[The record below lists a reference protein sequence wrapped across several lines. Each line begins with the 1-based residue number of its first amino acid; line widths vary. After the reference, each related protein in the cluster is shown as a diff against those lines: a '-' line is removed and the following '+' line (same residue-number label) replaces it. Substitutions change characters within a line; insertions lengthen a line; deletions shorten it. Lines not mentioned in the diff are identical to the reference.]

1 MAAVRM
7 ERLWAFVAAMLPAL
21 AALLVA
27 MPAVDLAYQL
37 RAGAEI
43 LGGGGIPA
51 VDTWTFTVA
60 GTAWLDQQWGAQVLL
75 RLVFDAFGW
84 TGLAVLRAV
93 LLAVTFGLVFT
104 VARRASGGGIPAAWL
119 AILAL
124 GSFVV
129 AAPALALR
137 PQLFAIVLFAIV
149 LVVLAGR
156 SERPGR
162 VWLIPLVAAAWA
174 NLHGS
179 FPLVLVVVGLA
190 ALDDDARR
198 RRPEALRLAVVG
210 VVTAAATLV
219 NPFGID
225 VWGYVVN
232 LASSPTIAAQVSE
245 WRPPSTVEGAG
256 ALFYGSLVVVG
267 AVVVGVL
274 ALGRR
279 PGRGAIPPAAIGP
292 LVTLAAFAGLG
303 VLTGR
308 GLAWWALAA
317 PIALATIVGAVQRRG
332 VEGAGDASVVAP
344 TWVPE
349 ALRPIPATE
358 RARPLNLVIVA
369 ILLLAFV
376 TLLPSWRPVGPAG
389 VPEGLLSHAP
399 QGIATELRGFART
412 GRQTLIRVWNPQLW
426 GSWLEFAVPE
436 LRYALDSRLELYPAS
451 IWADAEII
459 ASGVDG
465 WDELLDRYGVTVVV
479 VAPEQT
485 TLRDAL
491 ATAPGWVVRYREAD
505 GSIWTR
511 SVVEAGL

>member
-1 MAAVRM
+1 M
-7 ERLWAFVAAMLPAL
+7 ERLWSFVAAMLPAL

-43 LGGGGIPA
+43 LGGSGIPA

-75 RLVFDAFGW
+75 RIVFDAFGW
-84 TGLAVLRAV
+84 TGMAVLRAV
-93 LLAVTFGLVFT
+93 LLALTFWLVFGA
-104 VARRASGGGIPAAWL
+104 ARRASGGTIPAAWL

-149 LVVLAGR
+149 LAVLAGR

-162 VWLIPLVAAAWA
+162 LWLIPLVAAAWA

-179 FPLVLVVVGLA
+179 FPLVLVAVGLA
-190 ALDDDARR
+190 ALDDAARR
-198 RRPEALRLAVVG
+198 RGPEALRLAVVG
-210 VVTAAATLV
+210 LVAAAATLV

-232 LASSPTIAAQVSE
+232 LASNPTIAAQVSE
-245 WRPPSTVEGAG
+245 WRPPSPLEGAG

-267 AVVVGVL
+267 AVAAGAL
-274 ALGRR
+274 TLGRR
-279 PGRGAIPPAAIGP
+279 PGRGAIPPAVIGP

-308 GLAWWALAA
+308 GLAWWALVA
-317 PIALATIVGAVQRRG
+317 PIALATIVGVAQRRG
-332 VEGAGDASVVAP
+332 LEGAGDASVVAP

-358 RARPLNLVIVA
+358 RARPLNLVIVGV
-369 ILLLAFV
+369 LVLAFV
-376 TLLPSWRPVGPAG
+376 ALLPSWRPVGPAG

-399 QGIATELRGFART
+399 QGVAAELRELARP
-412 GRQTLIRVWNPQLW
+412 GRHTLVRVWNPQLW
-426 GSWLEFAVPE
+426 GSWLELAVPE
-436 LRYALDSRLELYPAS
+436 LQFALDSRLELFPAS
-451 IWADAEII
+451 VWADAEII
-459 ASGVDG
+459 ATGADG
-465 WDELLDRYGVTVVV
+465 WDGLLDRYAVTVVV

-485 TLRDAL
+485 ALRTAL
-491 ATAPGWVVRYREAD
+491 EAAPGWVVRYTEAE
-505 GSIWTR
+505 GSIWGR
-511 SVVEAGL
+511 SVVEASSGSGG

>member
-1 MAAVRM
+1 M
-7 ERLWAFVAAMLPAL
+7 ERLWAFVAAVLPAL

-75 RLVFDAFGW
+75 RLVFDAFAW
-84 TGLAVLRAV
+84 TGLAVLRAI
-93 LLAVTFGLVFT
+93 LLAVTFGLVFNA
-104 VARRASGGGIPAAWL
+104 ARRASGGGIPAAWL

-129 AAPALALR
+129 AAPSLALR

-174 NLHGS
+174 NLHGT

-190 ALDDDARR
+190 ALEDAARR
-198 RRPEALRLAVVG
+198 RWPEALRLAVAG
-210 VVTAAATLV
+210 VVAAAATLV
-219 NPFGID
+219 NPFGLD

-232 LASSPTIAAQVSE
+232 LASNPTIASQVSE
-245 WRPPSTVEGAG
+245 WRPPSPLEGAG

-267 AVVVGVL
+267 AVVAAVL

-279 PGRGAIPPAAIGP
+279 PGRAAVPPAAIGP
-292 LVTLAAFAGLG
+292 LITLAAFAGLG
-303 VLTGR
+303 ILTGR

-317 PIALATIVGAVQRRG
+317 PVALASIVGVAA
-332 VEGAGDASVVAP
+332 GAGSRRPGDPSVVAP

-369 ILLLAFV
+369 VLLLAFV
-376 TLLPSWRPVGPAG
+376 ALLPSWRPVGRAG

-399 QGIATELRGFART
+399 QGIAAELSKLY
-412 GRQTLIRVWNPQLW
+412 GRKNAPLRVWNPQLL
-426 GSWLEFAVPE
+426 GSWLEFAVPTG
-436 LRYALDSRLELYPAS
+436 YVVSLDSRLELYPAS

-459 ASGVDG
+459 ASASDG
-465 WDELLDRYGVTVVV
+465 WRELLRDYRVSILV

-485 TLRDAL
+485 ALLQALDAR
-491 ATAPGWVVRYREAD
+491 AGWVAIYRSDE
-505 GSIWTR
+505 GSIWTPPNL
-511 SVVEAGL
+511 VLPN